1 MRKSSALRNK
11 DIRQAEK
18 AVNRRLIKKNL
29 DLYLFLIPGILFIIV
44 FRYMP
49 MYGLTTSFQEYNIFS
64 GILESP
70 WVGFKNFNML
80 FTSRNFYSVLRN
92 TLFISFGKIL
102 FTFPLS
108 IFIAILINEIGR
120 TFLKKTYQTVLY
132 LPHFLS
138 WVIVSGLVTAACSPS
153 TGIINQVIVGLGGQP
168 ISFLMDNQWFRT
180 VVIASEAWKEVGYS
194 AIVFIAALTGIN
206 PEQYEAAKVDGAG
219 KLRQIIHI
227 TLPGMLS
234 IILLMFIL
242 NLGNVLNAN
251 TEEILLMYNPTV
263 YKSGDVLGT
272 FIYRTGVSQMNYSYA
287 TAIGLFESLVGLLL
301 VLTGNFTSKKTT
313 GRSIW

>member
-301 VLTGNFTSKKTT
+301 VLTGNFTSKRTT